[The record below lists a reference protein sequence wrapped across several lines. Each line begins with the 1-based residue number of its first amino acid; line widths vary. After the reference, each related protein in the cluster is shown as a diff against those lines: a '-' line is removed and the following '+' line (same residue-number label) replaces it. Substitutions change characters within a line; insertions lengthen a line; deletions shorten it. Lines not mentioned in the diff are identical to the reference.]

1 MVEISA
7 CSSWRSVGLWVQI
20 FGYVDLERRLI
31 HKNEMW
37 RLKGKTEGLSWVCVW
52 FWVGSGFLVELGLG

>member
-20 FGYVDLERRLI
+20 SRYADLERRLI

-37 RLKGKTEGLSWVCVW
+37 RLKGKTEGKCWVYMFVCLM
-52 FWVGSGFLVELGLG
+52 F